1 MCVHTPQLNRW
12 TDRRENWPK
21 NSESNTGV
29 IRGFTDC
36 HIVDLAT
43 ESPRV
48 EFSPENSRYSRRISR
63 GDRKKFAN
71 KISLSQKAAGNFAFN
86 YFERT
91 NLRSGSPHIY
101 CTVRDKI
108 RKSLP
113 DAALCDKKDSYV
125 AIAPVTLDARVATKI
140 DRSLASCQG
149 STDISLFVGNLFVS
163 RCTCWRD
170 LDRGK
175 EAMALIISRRID
187 AKVHPA
193 TFASRC
199 TRCNPP
205 PFPPSRGWWAA
216 GWGCGGRFSNNYI
229 GLRWWWVA
237 MATAVPSASYDWRQ
251 PSDRAV
257 QPGSLLL
264 RTLESG
270 CARARGPVGNGFPR
284 TSAVRLHCRWWN
296 WINNYGLVIR
306 ECIFR
311 VAFFADAP

>member
-108 RKSLP
+108 RKSP
-113 DAALCDKKDSYV
+113 DAALCDKRNSYV
-125 AIAPVTLDARVATKI
+125 AIALVTLETRVSTKI
-140 DRSLASCQG
+140 DKSLANCHG
-149 STDISLFVGNLFVS
+149 STEMSLLVGNLFVS
-163 RCTCWRD
+163 RCASCASSIIERM
-170 LDRGK
+170 
-175 EAMALIISRRID
+175 AMTLIISRHID
-187 AKVHPA
+187 AKVH
-193 TFASRC
+193 TLQLLHHSVLG
-199 TRCNPP
+199 N
-205 PFPPSRGWWAA
+205 PPSRVV
-216 GWGCGGRFSNNYI
+216 GGRM
-229 GLRWWWVA
+229 GLR
-237 MATAVPSASYDWRQ
+237 R
-251 PSDRAV
+251 
-257 QPGSLLL
+257 
-264 RTLESG
+264 
-270 CARARGPVGNGFPR
+270 
-284 TSAVRLHCRWWN
+284 
-296 WINNYGLVIR
+296 
-306 ECIFR
+306 
-311 VAFFADAP
+311 AFFK